1 MGGLRLGGQSEVKL
15 GNVEGVAGGET
26 RVDAVAAVAARLRR
40 TERRRKLRDAAL
52 GIAVPVA
59 LIVAWQ
65 ICATYNAINVTIFSS
80 PLDVIRAA
88 RSLTD
93 SGVYPKDIEVTILE
107 LLVGYSG
114 GALVG
119 IAVGMVTG
127 YFRVLRAAFGPVIT
141 FGYAVPMITILPIML
156 VIFGLG
162 EVPKVLTTAI
172 AIFFIVEISTMET
185 VRRID
190 PKMLEVGR
198 AYGAAKGKLFR
209 HVVFPAALPGVFT
222 GLRVAAPIGL
232 VVVIAIEFVAANNGL
247 GYLIW
252 NAWTIFAP
260 QNIYLGVVTAAVIGG
275 LFTGLVVLI
284 RRLALPWARRS
295 TP

>member
-1 MGGLRLGGQSEVKL
+1 MGGLRLDGRSQIGIANLEGLVDGDTSASA
-15 GNVEGVAGGET
+15 VE
-26 RVDAVAAVAARLRR
+26 AVAARLRR
-40 TERRRKLRDAAL
+40 GERRRRLRDVAL
-52 GIAVPVA
+52 GIAVPLA
-59 LIVAWQ
+59 LVVAWQ
-65 ICATYNAINVTIFSS
+65 LCATYKVISVTIFSS
-80 PLDVIRAA
+80 PVDVLSAA
-88 RSLTD
+88 RRLTD
-93 SGVYPKDIEVTILE
+93 SGVYPKDIEVTVLE

-114 GALVG
+114 GAVVG

-127 YFRVLRAAFGPVIT
+127 YFRVLRAAFGPVIS

-162 EVPKVLTTAI
+162 EFPKVLTIAI

-198 AYGAAKGKLFR
+198 AYGAVRGKLFR

-260 QNIYLGVVTAAVIGG
+260 QNIYLGVVTAAILGG

-284 RRLALPWARRS
+284 RRLLLPWARRGA
-295 TP
+295 P